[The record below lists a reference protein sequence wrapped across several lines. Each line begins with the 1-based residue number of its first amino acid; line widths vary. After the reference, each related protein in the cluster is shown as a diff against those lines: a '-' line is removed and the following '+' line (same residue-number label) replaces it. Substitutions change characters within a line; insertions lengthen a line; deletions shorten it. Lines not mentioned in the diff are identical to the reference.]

1 MLTNEDV
8 TVESQVQNVHSF
20 SQEIWQQKVRYFQ
33 EAAENSLNIAQD
45 AVAKFK
51 NLEQI
56 CSETRKTN
64 EILKRRL
71 AFYLKQDELRAS
83 YAATSVQTAVS
94 ASQIRNAGSIA
105 QRDVSES
112 VRAMESQV
120 LSRVSK
126 ITEKVDQLEALV
138 RDKAVALQ

>member
-8 TVESQVQNVHSF
+8 TVETQVQNVNNF
-20 SQEIWQQKVRYFQ
+20 SQEIWQQKVKYFQ

-71 AFYLKQDELRAS
+71 AFYLKQDQLRAS
-83 YAATSVQTAVS
+83 YSATS
-94 ASQIRNAGSIA
+94 I
-105 QRDVSES
+105 
-112 VRAMESQV
+112 
-120 LSRVSK
+120 
-126 ITEKVDQLEALV
+126 
-138 RDKAVALQ
+138 